1 MKNIAKNFFY
11 QTIFQLAK
19 IIMPIVTIPIVSNAL
34 GPDGVGL
41 YNYTHSIAQYFVLFS
56 GLGITLYGNRE
67 IALAWAK
74 KGNLSRTF
82 WEIFTFKALATM
94 VFLSIYFLIVFLFM
108 DNQVFYVV

>member
-56 GLGITLYGNRE
+56 GLGITLYGNRA
-67 IALAWAK
+67 IALVWAK
-74 KGNLSRTF
+74 KGNVSRTF
-82 WEIFTFKALATM
+82 WEIFIFKAFATIL
-94 VFLSIYFLIVFLFM
+94 FLFIYFSIVFLFL